1 MPRVRISWPYG
12 CKHLAMVA
20 GSWTQWHPQELIPSQ
35 VSYSSEEIWSTEI
48 SLPDNVDEVFRFK
61 FIIDGEWMYNSGL
74 PVIPNNHG
82 SFDNYIKV
90 SPYLSALDFR
100 ILDFGIYFKLGKK
113 SSSKPT

>member
-20 GSWTQWHPQELIPSQ
+20 GSWTQWHPQVLIPSQ

-90 SPYLSALDFR
+90 CHFTYGHFYLFFSIDIAETLHFENS
-100 ILDFGIYFKLGKK
+100 K
-113 SSSKPT
+113 S

>member
-1 MPRVRISWPYG
+1 
-12 CKHLAMVA
+12 MVA
-20 GSWTQWHPQELIPSQ
+20 GSWTQWHPQVLIPSQ

-90 SPYLSALDFR
+90 CHSTYGLFIYFLVLILQKHYILR
-100 ILDFGIYFKLGKK
+100 ILNHEIYR
-113 SSSKPT
+113 

>member
-1 MPRVRISWPYG
+1 
-12 CKHLAMVA
+12 MVA
-20 GSWTQWHPQELIPSQ
+20 GSWAQWHPQVLIPSQ

-48 SLPDNVDEVFRFK
+48 SLPDNVDDVFRFK

-90 SPYLSALDFR
+90 RHFTNMEIFIYFLVLILQKHYILR
-100 ILDFGIYFKLGKK
+100 ILNHEINR
-113 SSSKPT
+113 

>member
-1 MPRVRISWPYG
+1 MQHIIVN
-12 CKHLAMVA
+12 
-20 GSWTQWHPQELIPSQ
+20 Q

-90 SPYLSALDFR
+90 CHFTLYGHFYLFFSINIAETLHFENS
-100 ILDFGIYFKLGKK
+100 K
-113 SSSKPT
+113 S

>member
-1 MPRVRISWPYG
+1 
-12 CKHLAMVA
+12 MVA
-20 GSWTQWHPQELIPSQ
+20 GSWAQWHPQVLIPSQ

-82 SFDNYIKV
+82 CFDNYIKV
-90 SPYLSALDFR
+90 CLLMDIFICFLVLILQKHYILR
-100 ILDFGIYFKLGKK
+100 IPNHEINR
-113 SSSKPT
+113 

>member
-20 GSWTQWHPQELIPSQ
+20 GSWAQWHPQVLIPSH

-48 SLPDNVDEVFRFK
+48 SLPDNVEEVFRFK

-82 SFDNYIKV
+82 SFDNFIKV
-90 SPYLSALDFR
+90 CHFTYGHFYLFFSINIAKTLHFENS
-100 ILDFGIYFKLGKK
+100 K
-113 SSSKPT
+113 S